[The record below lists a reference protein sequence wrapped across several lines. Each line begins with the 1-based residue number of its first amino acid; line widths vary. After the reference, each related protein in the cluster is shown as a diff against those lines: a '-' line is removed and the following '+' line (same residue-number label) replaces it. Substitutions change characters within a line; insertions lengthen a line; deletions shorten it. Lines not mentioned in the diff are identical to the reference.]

1 MRRIWSVSLT
11 GWPFLALLI
20 AITVLIL
27 IAVYVGWNRW
37 PQVVALPSR
46 LIGLALIMV
55 LGAALAGDVL
65 NRGFNF
71 YSSFGDLFGV
81 TPGIHA
87 FAVTDAPKADARVVI
102 KDSRWLTKGALAA
115 RTGQG
120 ILLDVSYPGAR
131 SGITRDGQLYLPA
144 AYFAGRQ
151 DLSFAAVE
159 LFHGFPGHP
168 SDFQRNVHLRAMLDD
183 EISNHRMP
191 PAVVVIPQTYVD
203 AVTECVNSIS
213 GQQDETYLAQDVY
226 DDVVTSLRVQEGR
239 TWAAIG
245 VSTGGLCAVNLGLHH
260 PERYA
265 AAASISGQY
274 TAGEDPGAGRLFGG
288 HGKFGIDV
296 NSPLWWVTH
305 RNPVAPP
312 LYLFASSGDP
322 DAVKEASRMAA
333 ALQKHAK
340 GLPTTYALLPD
351 GGHNWGVWSAAV
363 PPALDWL
370 AQYLPGPLAPA
381 EMLPTGPS

>member
-1 MRRIWSVSLT
+1 MWSVSLT
-11 GWPFLALLI
+11 GWPFLVLLSAL
-20 AITVLIL
+20 TVLIL
-27 IAVYVGWNRW
+27 VGVYFGWNRW
-37 PQVVALPSR
+37 PRVVALPTR
-46 LIGLALIMV
+46 IVGLLLVMV
-55 LGAALAGDVL
+55 LGAALAGDLL
-65 NRGFNF
+65 NRSFNF
-71 YSSFGDLFGV
+71 YSSFDDLLGV

-102 KDSRWLTKGALAA
+102 KNPKWRLAGAEAA

-120 ILLDVSYPGAR
+120 ILLDVTYPGAR

-151 DLSFAAVE
+151 DLEFAAVE

-168 SDFQRNVHLRAMLDD
+168 SDFQRNVHLRSLLDD
-183 EISNHRMP
+183 EINNHRMP

-203 AVTECVNSIS
+203 AVTECVNGIN
-213 GQQDETYLAQDVY
+213 GEQDETYLTQDVY

-239 TWAAIG
+239 TWAALGI
-245 VSTGGLCAVNLGLHH
+245 STGGFCAANLGLHH

-265 AAASISGQY
+265 AAASISGEF

-312 LYLFASSGDP
+312 LYLFASAGDP
-322 DAVKEASRMAA
+322 DAVKEASTMAA
-333 ALQKHAK
+333 ALKKHAK
-340 GLPTTYALLPD
+340 GLPTTYALLPG
-351 GGHNWGVWSAAV
+351 GGHNWGVWSAAF

-370 AQYLPGPLAPA
+370 ASYLPGPLAPA
-381 EMLPTGPS
+381 EVLPNGPS